1 MLPHYSGSLVV
12 AVALL
17 IILLM
22 VLVEEMV
29 VVLAVHMLVVVMV
42 DTGHKLQEKLVR
54 QTLEVEVVQLMM
66 LKMQL
71 L

>member
-1 MLPHYSGSLVV
+1 VVVVVLP
-12 AVALL
+12 

-29 VVLAVHMLVVVMV
+29 VVLVVHMLVVVMV
-42 DTGHKLQEKLVR
+42 DTGHKLQAKLER

>member
-1 MLPHYSGSLVV
+1 MEV
-12 AVALL
+12 VALL

-29 VVLAVHMLVVVMV
+29 VVLVVHMLVVVMV
-42 DTGHKLQEKLVR
+42 DIIHKLQVKLER

-66 LKMQL
+66 LKMPL
-71 L
+71 HE